1 MMLHA
6 FALGA
11 LIARCAPQV
20 PPRTMAAIVAV
31 ESGGDPLAIG
41 DNTTRHS
48 YHPPDRATAEA
59 IASRL
64 IAAGH
69 SVDLGIAQINDAN
82 VAHLALNLH
91 TVFDGCANLSAGAEI
106 LAQDYAIA
114 TRRFGAGQVALRH
127 AIGMYNGGS
136 LDAGA
141 SYVRRVMLAA
151 GMPPTHALNP
161 RLIAAREAM
170 RSPFLVRVPTTA
182 RKLRSVRKVT
192 VTPPRAPILVRIA
205 RAPRMRVL
213 DAP

>member
-41 DNTTRHS
+41 DNTTKRS

-59 IASRL
+59 FARRL
-64 IAAGH
+64 LADGH
-69 SVDLGIAQINDAN
+69 SVDLGIAQIDDAN
-82 VAHLALNLH
+82 LARLALNLQ
-91 TVFDGCANLSAGAEI
+91 TVFDACANLGAGAEI

-127 AIGMYNGGS
+127 AIGMYNAGN

-141 SYVRRVMLAA
+141 GYVRRVMRAA
-151 GMPPTHALNP
+151 GIPPTYGLN
-161 RLIAAREAM
+161 ARVIVASEAM
-170 RSPFLVRVPTTA
+170 RSPFLVRAPSTTSKS
-182 RKLRSVRKVT
+182 RRVRREA

-205 RAPRMRVL
+205 RASHIRVF
-213 DAP
+213 

>member
-6 FALGA
+6 FALSA

-20 PPRTMAAIVAV
+20 PPWTMAAIVAV
-31 ESGGDPLAIG
+31 ESGGDSFAIG
-41 DNTTRHS
+41 DNTTRRS

-59 IASRL
+59 IAGRL

-82 VAHLALNLH
+82 FAHLALNLH
-91 TVFDGCANLSAGAEI
+91 TVFDACANLGAGAEI
-106 LAQDYAIA
+106 LAQGYAIA
-114 TRRFGAGQVALRH
+114 TRRFGPGQAALHH
-127 AIGMYNGGS
+127 AIGMYNAGS

-141 SYVRRVMLAA
+141 SYVRRVILAA
-151 GMPPTHALNP
+151 GMPSTYGLDP

-170 RSPFLVRVPTTA
+170 RSPFLVRAPIAAWKSRRA
-182 RKLRSVRKVT
+182 RREAVA
-192 VTPPRAPILVRIA
+192 PPRAPILVRIA
-205 RAPRMRVL
+205 RPPWMRVA